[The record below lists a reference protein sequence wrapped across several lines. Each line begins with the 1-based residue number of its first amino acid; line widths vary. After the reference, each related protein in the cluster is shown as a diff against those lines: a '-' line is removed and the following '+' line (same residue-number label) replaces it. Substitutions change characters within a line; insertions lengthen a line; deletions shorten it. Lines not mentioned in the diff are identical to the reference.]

1 MSDGG
6 KPEVEKEPLGKFF
19 VPSLIIVGFVTGLSV
34 PMLSLLTI
42 DIARTFF
49 GNAEPATLAAVAQIG
64 TVNSAAEVLFALL
77 MGILAVRFRSKPLLL
92 LGVAFMFIS
101 AVGGYFAPT
110 LPLLQFFYALE
121 GGGTVIIG
129 ITSSTLIGEFVP
141 SLRKAKVVSY
151 LWAVGSVATLAG
163 IPLIGTITNFGG
175 WQLNFLLLV
184 LPFSVLGLSLAY
196 FGLPAKPR
204 EKQVASK
211 KTYLSAFS
219 QVLKNKSAFFC
230 LIAGTLGVAGN
241 VSVFAIAFY
250 RQQFM
255 SNLSIPEQINFTV
268 IIWMVACAM
277 GIIASLVVGRLV
289 NRVGAVRLIV
299 IGNIGSGL
307 LTMSFFFM
315 PNLWLAVTL
324 DMIHAWFF
332 NAAVAAWLYLTL
344 DQVPAFRGTMMSL
357 RSIFG
362 SVGYAIATALGGAA
376 LAFFGSYQAV
386 GIALGAMIL
395 PVVPLV
401 HFFTKDPNRT
411 QQPPASNRYQQAKVA
426 EKSAKND

>member
-151 LWAVGSVATLAG
+151 L
-163 IPLIGTITNFGG
+163 
-175 WQLNFLLLV
+175 
-184 LPFSVLGLSLAY
+184 
-196 FGLPAKPR
+196 
-204 EKQVASK
+204 
-211 KTYLSAFS
+211 
-219 QVLKNKSAFFC
+219 
-230 LIAGTLGVAGN
+230 
-241 VSVFAIAFY
+241 
-250 RQQFM
+250 
-255 SNLSIPEQINFTV
+255 
-268 IIWMVACAM
+268 
-277 GIIASLVVGRLV
+277 
-289 NRVGAVRLIV
+289 
-299 IGNIGSGL
+299 
-307 LTMSFFFM
+307 
-315 PNLWLAVTL
+315 
-324 DMIHAWFF
+324 
-332 NAAVAAWLYLTL
+332 
-344 DQVPAFRGTMMSL
+344 
-357 RSIFG
+357 
-362 SVGYAIATALGGAA
+362 
-376 LAFFGSYQAV
+376 
-386 GIALGAMIL
+386 
-395 PVVPLV
+395 
-401 HFFTKDPNRT
+401 
-411 QQPPASNRYQQAKVA
+411 
-426 EKSAKND
+426 